1 MKKEEL
7 KKAFE
12 KKFEN
17 IAVSNELKSKTIK
30 AINNASIKKH
40 SHIPY
45 LKNFAAIFVVTML
58 CISIY
63 FTRNTTK
70 NNFISGSIK
79 EDSTSNFTAD
89 TEPFSAKEEQQLLK
103 SAARENPS
111 TLQNDTKKFNI
122 SPTVNSF
129 GAMQDLQSQNTNII
143 FANSASTENLE
154 SENIITSEDE
164 FLSLYPNAEKIEN
177 GYRVYE
183 NGKEILYTFE
193 NGLLKRAETIK

>member
-12 KKFEN
+12 KKFKN

-30 AINNASIKKH
+30 AINSTSIKKP
-40 SHIPY
+40 SHIPS
-45 LKNFAAIFVVTML
+45 LKNLAAIFVVTML
-58 CISIY
+58 CLSIY

-79 EDSTSNFTAD
+79 EDSTSSFTAD
-89 TEPFSAKEEQQLLK
+89 TEQFSIKEEQQLLK

-111 TLQNDTKKFNI
+111 TLPNDTKKFNI

-143 FANSASTENLE
+143 FDNSASTENLE
-154 SENIITSEDE
+154 SENIITSEEE
-164 FLSLYPNAEKIEN
+164 FLSRYPNAEKIEN
-177 GYRVYE
+177 GYKIYK
-183 NGKEILYTFE
+183 NGKEILYAFE